1 MDRFVARR
9 NIDHF
14 RQQLETERDPAKRAN
29 LEHLLEEAQ
38 EQLRQAE
45 EAHRRETQR

>member
-14 RQQLETERDPAKRAN
+14 RQQLEAERDPAKRAN
-29 LEHLLEEAQ
+29 LKKLLEEAH
-38 EQLRQAE
+38 EQLRQAQ
-45 EAHRRETQR
+45 EAHRREEQS